1 MVPPVI
7 VSSAAVAL
15 EVKISDIMFSP
26 RFFRLLS
33 KIVILV
39 DPVALVS
46 LDSPMT
52 TMPLQL

>member
-1 MVPPVI
+1 MVPPMI

-26 RFFRLLS
+26 HFFRLLS